1 MLHVGGLTSLLKEGS
16 KHLSGVQEAVVRNI
30 EAVKEF
36 ILIVRS
42 SMGPNG
48 GKIHLLYAL
57 EAHCFTTSRDEQDGG

>member
-48 GKIHLLYAL
+48 GKIHLND
-57 EAHCFTTSRDEQDGG
+57 FTGRACSSLFHIFQG